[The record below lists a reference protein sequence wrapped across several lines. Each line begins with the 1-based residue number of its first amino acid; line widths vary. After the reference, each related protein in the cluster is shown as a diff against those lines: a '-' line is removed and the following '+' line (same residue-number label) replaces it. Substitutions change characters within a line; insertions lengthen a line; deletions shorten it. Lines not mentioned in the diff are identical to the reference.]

1 MLDGLMMDYPL
12 TLTHLLERAR
22 RYFPRREVVS
32 RLPDGTIHRTSYGE
46 IHARASQLANALA
59 RLGVRPGDRVASLS
73 WNHYRHLEAYAAVP
87 AMGAVLHTLN
97 LRLHPSELLYIANHA
112 GDKVVI
118 VDRSLLPLLGEF
130 RDRVASLERVIV
142 VPDDGPAPDGET
154 DYEALI
160 QTEPENF
167 DWPKLDERAAALMCY
182 TSGTTGMPKGVRY
195 SHRSTVLHTLALCLA
210 DTKAISEHDV
220 ILPVV
225 PMFHANA
232 WGFPFAAFMT
242 GAKLVFPGP
251 DLRPESIAAL
261 MAAEKVTFAAAVPT
275 VWLGVLAELDR
286 DPKRYD
292 LGSVRMIGVGG
303 AAAPPSLID
312 AMWKRHRLA
321 VCHSWGM
328 TETNPLATLCRVKV
342 GLDTNDDA
350 ELALRAKQGYAVPFV
365 ETRHVDGE
373 GNVLTWDGKQMG
385 ELHVRGAWVASDYHG
400 DGEGA
405 DKFTSDGWFRTG
417 DVVTIDSEGYIQI
430 TDREKDVVK
439 SGGEW
444 ISTQALENALMSHPS
459 VLEAAVFAAQDEK
472 WGERPVAAIVL
483 KPGLV
488 ATDGELGEH
497 IRDRFAKW
505 WLPDAYL
512 FVDQIPRT
520 STGKFKKLELRQ
532 RFGDCLLRKRV

>member
-1 MLDGLMMDYPL
+1 
-12 TLTHLLERAR
+12 
-22 RYFPRREVVS
+22 
-32 RLPDGTIHRTSYGE
+32 
-46 IHARASQLANALA
+46 
-59 RLGVRPGDRVASLS
+59 
-73 WNHYRHLEAYAAVP
+73 
-87 AMGAVLHTLN
+87 
-97 LRLHPSELLYIANHA
+97 
-112 GDKVVI
+112 
-118 VDRSLLPLLGEF
+118 
-130 RDRVASLERVIV
+130 
-142 VPDDGPAPDGET
+142 
-154 DYEALI
+154 
-160 QTEPENF
+160 
-167 DWPKLDERAAALMCY
+167 
-182 TSGTTGMPKGVRY
+182 
-195 SHRSTVLHTLALCLA
+195 
-210 DTKAISEHDV
+210 
-220 ILPVV
+220 
-225 PMFHANA
+225 
-232 WGFPFAAFMT
+232 
-242 GAKLVFPGP
+242 
-251 DLRPESIAAL
+251 
-261 MAAEKVTFAAAVPT
+261 
-275 VWLGVLAELDR
+275 
-286 DPKRYD
+286 
-292 LGSVRMIGVGG
+292 
-303 AAAPPSLID
+303 
-312 AMWKRHRLA
+312 MWKRHRLA

-373 GNVLTWDGKQMG
+373 GNVLPWDGKQMG
-385 ELHVRGAWVASDYHG
+385 ELHVRGAWVASAYHG

-520 STGKFKKLELRQ
+520 STGTFKKLELRQ